1 MMSEA
6 IEGRRDGTSE
16 ANRIENRESD
26 RRRHFRFPFTA
37 SVEAIEPLSQA
48 RLKGRVSDLGFGGCY
63 VDTMNPF
70 AVGTLIKISL
80 TKEKATFETDAKVI
94 FSHVGMGMGV
104 EFAST
109 LPQQLRVLHNW
120 LTELAGKT
128 SPEQEP
134 MKGTEADGVANTL
147 ENQDFVVDELVIAL
161 IRKGVLSD
169 VEGNELL
176 QKLYR

>member
-1 MMSEA
+1 
-6 IEGRRDGTSE
+6 
-16 ANRIENRESD
+16 
-26 RRRHFRFPFTA
+26 
-37 SVEAIEPLSQA
+37 
-48 RLKGRVSDLGFGGCY
+48 
-63 VDTMNPF
+63 MNPF

-128 SPEQEP
+128 SPEQEL

-147 ENQDFVVDELVIAL
+147 ENQDFVVGELVIAL